1 MRALLRHKRIWA
13 VLLLAALLLAGCGQ
27 AKPEPTPTPTPTET
41 PAPTPTP
48 TPTPA
53 PTPEPTPEPT
63 VLPASASDLPAP
75 PSSDTDLVVPETPE
89 PTNAPVDDSFFADAA
104 FLGNSL
110 MEGLHLFGGLRF
122 GDFYSGTSASVIS
135 VNTVTDFKDRS
146 GEPSTMVN
154 ALLEQQYGKIF
165 VLFGINELG
174 FYVDGFIDI
183 YSELLAEIKAG
194 EPDARIFIFSL
205 TPVTMGR
212 STSNELFTREHVE
225 QFNAAVKAMAEREG
239 YEYMDLYSAMANEDG
254 WLPEADSTDGIHFTA
269 PKYTQWADFLRRYP
283 YPENKLG

>member
-1 MRALLRHKRIWA
+1 MRSLLRQKRIWI
-13 VLLLAALLLAGCGQ
+13 VLLAAALLLAGCGQ
-27 AKPEPTPTPTPTET
+27 AKPEPTPTPTAAPT
-41 PAPTPTP
+41 PAPTP

-53 PTPEPTPEPT
+53 PTPAPTPTPA
-63 VLPASASDLPAP
+63 PASGSDLAAP
-75 PSSDTDLVVPETPE
+75 PASNTDLNVPETPK
-89 PTNAPVDDSFFADAA
+89 PTHAPVDDSFFADAA

-135 VNTVTDFKDRS
+135 VNTVTDFKDRN
-146 GEPSTMVN
+146 GDPSTMVN

-194 EPDARIFIFSL
+194 EPNARIFIFSL

-212 STSNELFTREHVE
+212 STSDDLFTRERVE
-225 QFNAAVKAMAEREG
+225 LFNMAVKAMAEREG
-239 YEYMDLYSAMANEDG
+239 YEYMDLYSAMANADG
-254 WLPEADSTDGIHFTA
+254 WLPGADSTDGIHFTA
-269 PKYTQWADFLRRYP
+269 PKFAQWSDFLRYYP
-283 YPENKLG
+283 YPENGLS